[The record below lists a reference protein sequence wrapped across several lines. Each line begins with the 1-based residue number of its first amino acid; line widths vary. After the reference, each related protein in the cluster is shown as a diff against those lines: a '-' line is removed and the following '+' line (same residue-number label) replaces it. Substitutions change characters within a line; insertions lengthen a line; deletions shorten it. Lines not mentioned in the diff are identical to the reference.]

1 MSKEEQSVDPSE
13 VMEFL
18 NRGQVVDLDISPEVL
33 EASQPEPAEDTPP
46 YDSPTPGYLDKGVS
60 TEAKEQNWVLE
71 SDLIPDVR
79 VEVTALERDLFWKA
93 ALCEEPVRFTIPVRG
108 GMDVTVRSLSQFELD
123 VLFAACS
130 TDTQERVVITD
141 GQYASQMQ
149 DYSLFLQVEKVGDR
163 PFGHALDI
171 QDLGFGLAVKA
182 LRSHHELHTKQ
193 VHAPTRSCLIHALR
207 VFALKM
213 KICTDNLHNENFW
226 IPPAAD

>member
-1 MSKEEQSVDPSE
+1 MSNEQDVTPEEVL
-13 VMEFL
+13 EFL
-18 NRGQVVDLDISPEVL
+18 NGGRTVDLDVPVEDL
-33 EASQPEPAEDTPP
+33 EPIKPDEPEPD
-46 YDSPTPGYLDKGVS
+46 YDSPTPPVLDPKAN
-60 TEAKEQNWVLE
+60 TEAREQNWALE
-71 SDLIPDVR
+71 TDLIPDVR

-141 GQYASQMQ
+141 GQYASQVQ

-171 QDLGFGLAVKA
+171 QELGFGPAVAA
-182 LRSHHELHTKQ
+182 LREHHEQHTKK

-226 IPPAAD
+226 TPPAVD